1 MGLDNGVVL
10 RITDK
15 EKFGDLPKWFAKA
28 FQYDENTYEVMYW
41 RKCYNVRE
49 LALDLFEDLYDDETC
64 EIKLTL
70 ELLKIF
76 NRELK
81 TIYNRKAW
89 DEGDSIWTWKECRS
103 NRKRGLRF
111 SKRVV
116 KWLKDKPEDSY
127 ELSFYDSY

>member
-1 MGLDNGVVL
+1 M
-10 RITDK
+10 
-15 EKFGDLPKWFAKA
+15 
-28 FQYDENTYEVMYW
+28 
-41 RKCYNVRE
+41 
-49 LALDLFEDLYDDETC
+49 
-64 EIKLTL
+64 KLTL

>member
-10 RITDK
+10 RIIDR

-28 FQYDENTYEVMYW
+28 FKYDENTYEVMYW

-89 DEGDSIWTWKECRS
+89 DEGDSIWTWKECRL